1 MSALI
6 TPIQLMG
13 TVVLPDGTP
22 MASAQ
27 VVLIAEAPFGIGQDL
42 VLSTTTD
49 RQGQFRF
56 TLPFPQDRS
65 AVLIA
70 FHTQW
75 LGWSKVSLAQ
85 PVECRLSLV
94 RSRPLQGTLRG
105 GANRTLRLRS
115 LQPIGV
121 MDTHL
126 PNLHLAKVC
135 PEFLQATTDEAGQ
148 FSFPA
153 VPENFFA
160 TVEVDKPLCAFEVM
174 TGEEVIALLPPTGF
188 VTGQVR
194 QPDGVPLP
202 NATVQLLPLDSF
214 VDGKIRPLPLTVVTD
229 EEGHFC
235 AEVVAGD
242 WLVWLPASG
251 KAVWVSQP
259 QRIQVTKGST
269 VRLTITAQRPAV
281 VRGWVAD
288 AQTRFPLPQR
298 FVRARLLTPAAG
310 SLITEVAQPQPE
322 GAYELRLPA
331 GVWELFVADEG
342 WQSEPVQVET
352 AEGAVLEAPAIFAR
366 LPLVSVRVQDAQ
378 GQGRFALLADNCGR
392 RGVTDPQ
399 GQAQWLLSSHGRWLL
414 ASTPDGQNWAM
425 VTLPPAPLPANSPL
439 LTLVLQHSVPVRGQV
454 VNQEGRPQAGVLV
467 SLCWVSEAG
476 HPLCLRT
483 TRTDG
488 NGLFRLSAPTFT
500 NLLLR
505 AQRGSI
511 VIQSPLSTPTLEPV
525 VLTLP

>member
-1 MSALI
+1 MLTLTA
-6 TPIQLMG
+6 PIQLTG
-13 TVVLPDGTP
+13 TVVLPDDTP
-22 MASAQ
+22 VASAQ
-27 VVLIAEAPFGIGQDL
+27 VVLIAETPFGIGQDL
-42 VLSTTTD
+42 VLTTTTNQ
-49 RQGQFRF
+49 QGQFRF

-75 LGWSKVSLAQ
+75 LGWSMVSLAQ
-85 PVECRLSLV
+85 PGECRLSLL
-94 RSRPLQGTLRG
+94 RSRPFRGTLRG
-105 GANRTLRLRS
+105 GAHRTLRLRS

-121 MDTHL
+121 MDTLL
-126 PNLHLAKVC
+126 PNLRLARLC
-135 PEFLQATTDEAGQ
+135 PEFLQATTEEVGQ

-160 TVEVDKPLCAFEVM
+160 TVEVDKPLCAFEVV
-174 TGEEVIALLPPTGF
+174 TGEEVIVPLPPTGF
-188 VTGQVR
+188 VAGRVS
-194 QPDGVPLP
+194 QPNGAPLP
-202 NATVQLLPLDSF
+202 GATVQLLPLDSF
-214 VDGKIRPLPLTVVTD
+214 VGSNVRPLPLTVVTD
-229 EEGHFC
+229 EKGHFY

-259 QRIQVTKGST
+259 QHIKVTEGST
-269 VRLTITAQRPAV
+269 VRLTVTAQRPAM

-310 SLITEVAQPQPE
+310 FLLTEVAQPQPE
-322 GAYELRLPA
+322 GAYELRLPT
-331 GVWELFVADEG
+331 GLWELFVADEG

-366 LPLVSVRVQDAQ
+366 LPLVPVRVQDSQ
-378 GQGRFALLADNCGR
+378 GQGRFALLADTCSR
-392 RGVTDPQ
+392 RGVTDSQ
-399 GQAQWLLSSHGRWLL
+399 GQAQWLLSSHAGWLL

-425 VTLPPAPLPANSPL
+425 VTLPPAPLPANPSP

-454 VNQEGRPQAGVLV
+454 VNREGQPQAGVLV
-467 SLCWVSEAG
+467 SLWWASETG
-476 HPLCLRT
+476 HALCLRT

-488 NGLFRLSAPTFT
+488 NGFFQLSAPTFP
-500 NLLLR
+500 NLFLR
-505 AQRGSI
+505 AQRGHI
-511 VIQSPLSTPTLEPV
+511 MTQSPLSTTALEPI